1 MQRQKQIYFPST
13 PCDQISFNGG
23 KESKRSGEERKW
35 KVQIKT
41 AVSLLNLKICLL
53 RMPRFLEA
61 DILHLEKRATGCSP
75 NKQRFGK
82 FSPLVTFK
90 P

>member
-1 MQRQKQIYFPST
+1 MQRLKQIYFPST

-23 KESKRSGEERKW
+23 KESKRRGEERKW

-53 RMPRFLEA
+53 RMPKFLEA
-61 DILHLEKRATGCSP
+61 DI
-75 NKQRFGK
+75 
-82 FSPLVTFK
+82 
-90 P
+90 